1 MLISFTQNYV
11 VWRIE
16 FQQKSN
22 EEQWFQLRDVIVI
35 TTAIMG
41 DFKITLNAFIVL

>member
-1 MLISFTQNYV
+1 MLRDELYFNKN
-11 VWRIE
+11 RM
-16 FQQKSN
+16 KS
-22 EEQWFQLRDVIVI
+22 RDVIVI